1 MSVLVVL
8 FWQLTV
14 MFLAVVALVNLL
26 CAGWWDVLAAK
37 TAPAWNKLID
47 ALLELEK

>member
-14 MFLAVVALVNLL
+14 MFLAVVALIDLM
-26 CAGWWDVLAAK
+26 CAGCWDVLAAK
-37 TAPAWNKLID
+37 AAPVWNKLID
-47 ALLELEK
+47 ALLELEE